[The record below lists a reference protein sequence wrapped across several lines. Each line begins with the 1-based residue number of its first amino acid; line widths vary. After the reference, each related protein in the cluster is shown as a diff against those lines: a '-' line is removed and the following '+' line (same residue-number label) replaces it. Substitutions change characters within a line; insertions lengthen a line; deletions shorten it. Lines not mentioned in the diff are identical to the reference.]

1 VSQRVVVVGGG
12 LGGLRAAEQLRVAGY
27 AGELV
32 VVGDET
38 HLPYSRPPLSKEAL
52 AGDLAHETVA
62 FARKAAVADVDW
74 WLGRSVRS
82 ADLGRRSV
90 VLDDGRQVA
99 YDGLVA
105 ATGVRAR
112 RLALDAPLA
121 WRHVVRTLDDAVRL
135 RRELDGRPR
144 VVVVGAGFI
153 GCEVAATARTLGCEV
168 DVVDPLPVP
177 LLRPLGTDLGGE
189 IRRRHEARGVRFHL
203 GRVPAAL
210 DGETGPR
217 SVRLDDGTQLDATV
231 VVEAV
236 GSVPAVGWLD
246 GNGLDLA
253 DGVRTDN
260 GLRPLQ
266 GADPLRTAA
275 VVGDIA
281 RFPNPVFDDVP
292 RRVEHW
298 NVPTETAK
306 RAARVLAADLAAEA
320 AHAAPAD
327 PLEALPPFTP
337 MPAFWSD
344 QFDIRLQ
351 SFGLPSLGA
360 DDVRLLEG
368 ELTGECAMG
377 YHRDDRLVGVVLLG
391 MTNRFG
397 HYRTLIAA
405 GGREPVGA

>member
-1 VSQRVVVVGGG
+1 MVGGG
-12 LGGLRAAEQLRVAGY
+12 LGGLRAAEQLRAVGFS
-27 AGELV
+27 GEVV
-32 VVGDET
+32 VVGDEP
-38 HLPYSRPPLSKEAL
+38 HLPYSRPPLSKEGL
-52 AGDLAHETVA
+52 AGDLAYALVE
-62 FARKAAVADVDW
+62 FPRKAAVGDVEW
-74 WLGRSVRS
+74 RLGERVQQ
-82 ADLGRRSV
+82 ADLVERFV
-90 VLDDGRQVA
+90 VLAAGRHLA

-112 RLALDAPLA
+112 RLPLA
-121 WRHVVRTLDDAVRL
+121 APREWRHVVRTLDDAVAL
-135 RRELDGRPR
+135 RRRLDTRPR

-177 LLRPLGTDLGGE
+177 LLRPLGEVLGTE
-189 IRRRHEARGVRFHL
+189 LRRRHEAQGVRFHL
-203 GRVPAAL
+203 GRVPVQVEGD
-210 DGETGPR
+210 DGPDA
-217 SVRLDDGTQLDATV
+217 VVLDDGTRLAATV

-236 GSVPAVGWLD
+236 GSVPAVGWLE
-246 GNGLDLA
+246 GNDLDLA
-253 DGVRTDN
+253 DGVRCDG
-260 GLRPLQ
+260 GLRPLTPV
-266 GADPLRTAA
+266 GPVRTAA

-306 RAARVLAADLAAEA
+306 RAAKVLAADLAAEA
-320 AHAAPAD
+320 AGAGAETD
-327 PLEALPPFTP
+327 PLDALPPFRP

-351 SFGLPSLGA
+351 SFGLPALGG

-368 ELTGECAMG
+368 DLQGDCAVG

-391 MTNRFG
+391 MANRFA
-397 HYRTLIAA
+397 HYRSLIAA
-405 GGREPVGA
+405 GGLTATHA